1 MPFYRNADFLRLQDV
16 SLSYQI
22 PVGTVNKLK
31 LNNVEVFANIR
42 NLATWTSWV
51 GLDPEFSRM
60 IPNPGAGSPMIM
72 ETQTAV
78 PQTATYLFGVKIG
91 F

>member
-51 GLDPEFSRM
+51 GLDPEFS
-60 IPNPGAGSPMIM
+60 NQA
-72 ETQTAV
+72 AV

-91 F
+91 L